1 MLGRRLSNYGKL
13 KEGSDTLRLGDIEGQ
28 DVVVN
33 SATIHQGDKGEFV
46 VLKITLPDGGDVVVV
61 TGGFLIVDAIKAV
74 MAEEGFPLG
83 ATFSKSGRTW
93 VCE

>member
-1 MLGRRLSNYGKL
+1 MLGKRLSDYGML

-46 VLKITLPDGGDVVVV
+46 VMKVSLPDGAEVTVV
-61 TGGFLIVDAIKAV
+61 TGGFLILDAIKAV
-74 MAEEGFPLG
+74 KAEEGFPLG